1 MLNQEQILQLITDGL
16 VTTFRLDRERIVL
29 SARLYED
36 LDIDSIDAV
45 DLAARLQ
52 RETGARLSSEVF
64 KSVRTVGDLAV
75 ALDRLLNHTDTAAAA
90 AATVAA
96 ANIAAANVAAAPRA
110 QVEPRH

>member
-1 MLNQEQILQLITDGL
+1 VSSIVRTQEQIFELITEGL
-16 VTTFRLDRERIVL
+16 ATTFRLDRARIVP

-64 KSVRTVGDLAV
+64 KSVRTVSDLVSAV
-75 ALDRLLNHTDTAAAA
+75 DRLLNASAPHAEAVTA
-90 AATVAA
+90 VH
-96 ANIAAANVAAAPRA
+96 ANRVQDQTRD
-110 QVEPRH
+110 

>member
-1 MLNQEQILQLITDGL
+1 MMTQEQILQLITDGL
-16 VTTFRLDRERIVL
+16 VTTFRLERERIVL

-64 KSVRTVGDLAV
+64 KAVRTVGDLAL
-75 ALDRLLNHTDTAAAA
+75 ALDRLLNHSVD
-90 AATVAA
+90 TVAA
-96 ANIAAANVAAAPRA
+96 ASRA
-110 QVEPRH
+110 QDQPRH

>member
-1 MLNQEQILQLITDGL
+1 MMTHEQILQLITDGL

-64 KSVRTVGDLAV
+64 KSVRTVGDLTT
-75 ALDRLLNHTDTAAAA
+75 ALERLLNHTADTAAS
-90 AATVAA
+90 
-96 ANIAAANVAAAPRA
+96 RA
-110 QVEPRH
+110 QDQPRH